1 MARNCFMK
9 FAWRHNLIYPIFLL
23 LWILLRRANTFLLSK
38 FFNFSKNILF
48 TLLMFFG
55 EFSTCLIIYFYQKRF
70 LKNKNNNSDN
80 EDTKN
85 SLIFNG
91 MQINTLDSNIKIGF
105 LIFVAA
111 YFDFVEFNLST
122 NYIPKFPNSSGSLDL
137 RLGGILTIISALFF
151 HFLLKFPILR
161 HQFFSLYIIAL
172 CFIVSILLEYYFQD
186 VDIFINYWDLSFK
199 ILFIIIEQF
208 FHALLDSIE
217 KYVVEYNKL
226 NHFKVCALEGFF
238 GTVITFLY
246 LFIDNSFIIQI
257 NRIYYEKSGAVFALF
272 IFLLFVYTVL
282 CGLKNAYRVITNKIF
297 SPMTKS
303 LTDYFLNPLFLIQ
316 NYLEGDFKSGGKQ
329 NFIYFLISFI
339 LGIITDLFGSVFN
352 EIIILFFCDLEINTH
367 DQVCFR
373 SSTIYLQELSEMN
386 TIGEDDDEY
395 EEDNHN

>member
-1 MARNCFMK
+1 MEKNKKRCFMK

-23 LWILLRRANTFLLSK
+23 LWILLRRAITFLLSR

-105 LIFVAA
+105 LIFVSA

-151 HFLLKFPILR
+151 HFLLKLPILR

-172 CFIVSILLEYYFQD
+172 CFFVSILLEYYFQD
-186 VDIFINYWDLSFK
+186 VDIFINYLDLSFK

-217 KYVVEYNKL
+217 KYVVEYNNL
-226 NHFKVCALEGFF
+226 NYFKVLTLEGFF
-238 GTVITFLY
+238 GAFITSLY
-246 LFIDNSFIIQI
+246 FFIDDSFVIQLKEVY
-257 NRIYYEKSGAVFALF
+257 NEKSGTMFALF
-272 IFLLFVYTVL
+272 IFLLFLYIVL
-282 CGLKNAYRVITNKIF
+282 CGLKNAYRVITNKIY

-316 NYLEGDFKSGGKQ
+316 NYIEGDFKHRGKQ
-329 NFIYFLISFI
+329 NFFYFFISFI
-339 LGIITDLFGSVFN
+339 LGITTDLFGSVFN
-352 EIIILFFCDLEINTH
+352 EIIILFFCDLEVNTH
-367 DQVCFR
+367 DQVSYR
-373 SSTIYLQELSEMN
+373 SILDYQKELSELKGP
-386 TIGEDDDEY
+386 IEDY
-395 EEDNHN
+395 HNNYD

>member
-1 MARNCFMK
+1 MK

-151 HFLLKFPILR
+151 HFLLKLPILK
-161 HQFFSLYIIAL
+161 HQFY
-172 CFIVSILLEYYFQD
+172 
-186 VDIFINYWDLSFK
+186 
-199 ILFIIIEQF
+199 
-208 FHALLDSIE
+208 
-217 KYVVEYNKL
+217 
-226 NHFKVCALEGFF
+226 
-238 GTVITFLY
+238 
-246 LFIDNSFIIQI
+246 
-257 NRIYYEKSGAVFALF
+257 
-272 IFLLFVYTVL
+272 
-282 CGLKNAYRVITNKIF
+282 
-297 SPMTKS
+297 
-303 LTDYFLNPLFLIQ
+303 
-316 NYLEGDFKSGGKQ
+316 
-329 NFIYFLISFI
+329 
-339 LGIITDLFGSVFN
+339 
-352 EIIILFFCDLEINTH
+352 
-367 DQVCFR
+367 
-373 SSTIYLQELSEMN
+373 
-386 TIGEDDDEY
+386 
-395 EEDNHN
+395 